1 MQTTTTPKRLPRNLI
16 LFIALGILVLVASSM
31 IPAGFFTWLWDRLNV
46 FATVFLGI
54 FVEAVPYLLLGT
66 LASGLVEIFLDR
78 DQMSRWVSSRPV
90 AAAVTGAF
98 MGMVFPV
105 CECGVV
111 PLTRRL
117 FHKGL
122 PLSAGISFLL
132 AAPVL
137 NPIVILST
145 AAAFGWGPMLFWR
158 IGLSLLIAIVT
169 GIIFS
174 VEKEA
179 GNVLRPALTMS
190 IEHDHAHDE
199 SNASFSEKI
208 RSALLITADEFF
220 EMGRYLVIGSM
231 LAAALQTF
239 VAQSALLTIGSG
251 PVLSVLVMLGLA
263 ILLSICSTVDAF
275 VALGFVGT
283 FSFGSVLSF
292 LVFGP
297 MVDIKSVLMY
307 SQVFKRRSVVYIVAV
322 PFMMS
327 LLSGLIFNYFQP

>member
-1 MQTTTTPKRLPRNLI
+1 MQKTTSPRPLSRSLI
-16 LFIALGILVLVASSM
+16 LSIVIGILLIVVSSM
-31 IPAGFFTWLWDRLNV
+31 VPAGVFTWLWDKLNI

-54 FVEAVPYLLLGT
+54 FIEAIPYLLLGT
-66 LASGLVEIFLDR
+66 LASGLVEVFLDR
-78 DQMSRWVSSRPV
+78 DQMSKWISHRPV
-90 AAAVTGAF
+90 AAAVGGAF
-98 MGMVFPV
+98 MGMIFPV

-117 FHKGL
+117 FNKGL

-137 NPIVILST
+137 NPIVVLST
-145 AAAFGWGPMLFWR
+145 AAAFGWGNMLFWR
-158 IGLSLLIAIVT
+158 MGVSLVIAIVV
-169 GIIFS
+169 GLVFS
-174 VEKEA
+174 VEKDPA
-179 GNVLRPALTMS
+179 NVLRPVLTLS
-190 IEHDHAHDE
+190 HEHDHPREAHT
-199 SNASFSEKI
+199 SFIEKI
-208 RSALLITADEFF
+208 RQALLITADEFF
-220 EMGRYLVIGSM
+220 EMGRYLILGAM

-239 VAQSALLTIGSG
+239 IAQSSLLSIGSG

-275 VALGFVGT
+275 VALGFMGT

-297 MVDIKSVLMY
+297 MVDIKSIIMY
-307 SQVFKRRSVVYIVAV
+307 SQVFRRRSVTYLVAI

-327 LLSGLIFNYFQP
+327 LLAGVIFNYLQP

>member
-1 MQTTTTPKRLPRNLI
+1 MTVVIIVLI
-16 LFIALGILVLVASSM
+16 LVASSM
-31 IPAGFFTWLWDRLNV
+31 LPISFFTWLWDRLNI

-66 LASGLVEIFLDR
+66 LASGLVEMFLDR
-78 DQMSRWVSSRPV
+78 DQMSKWISHRPIP
-90 AAAVTGAF
+90 AAVAGAL

-122 PLSAGISFLL
+122 PLSAGIAFLL

-145 AAAFGWGPMLFWR
+145 AAAFGWKAMLFWR
-158 IGLSLLIAIVT
+158 VGLSLVIAVVV
-169 GIIFS
+169 GLVFS
-174 VEKEA
+174 VEKDVS
-179 GNVLRPALTMS
+179 NVLRPVLDMA
-190 IEHDHAHDE
+190 HDHHHEE
-199 SNASFSEKI
+199 SKSFAEKI
-208 RSALLITADEFF
+208 RAAFVITADEFF
-220 EMGRYLVIGSM
+220 EMGRYLIVGAL
-231 LAAALQTF
+231 LAAGLQTF
-239 VAQSALLTIGSG
+239 IPQSILLTIGSG

-297 MVDIKSVLMY
+297 MVDIKSIIMY
-307 SQVFKRRSVVYIVAV
+307 AQVFKKRSVAYLVLI
-322 PFMMS
+322 PFVMS
-327 LLSGLIFNYFQP
+327 LLAGIIFNYLSP

>member
-1 MQTTTTPKRLPRNLI
+1 METATTASRLSRKLI
-16 LFIALGILVLVASSM
+16 LLIAPGILAIVAASM
-31 IPAGFFTWLWDRLNV
+31 IPAGFFAWLWGRLNV

-66 LASGLVEIFLDR
+66 LASGLVEVFLDR
-78 DQMSRWVSSRPV
+78 DQMSRWISGRPV
-90 AAAVTGAF
+90 AAAVSGAF
-98 MGMVFPV
+98 MGMIFPV

-145 AAAFGWGPMLFWR
+145 AAAFGWGQMLFWR
-158 IGLSLLIAIVT
+158 MSLSLLIAIVT
-169 GIIFS
+169 GLIFS

-179 GNVLRPALTMS
+179 ANVLRPALTHS
-190 IEHDHAHDE
+190 HQHDHGHVETND
-199 SNASFSEKI
+199 SFVEKI
-208 RSALLITADEFF
+208 RKAFLITADEFF
-220 EMGRYLVIGSM
+220 EMGRYLVMGSV

-239 VAQSALLTIGSG
+239 IPQSVLLTVGSG

-307 SQVFKRRSVVYIVAV
+307 LQVFKRRSVFYIVAI

-327 LLSGLIFNYFQP
+327 LLSGLIFNYLMP